1 MSSIQTKTILNTI
14 INDDCIKVMN
24 QMEEGSVDLIFADP
38 PYNLQLGDALTRPD
52 NSNVSGVYE
61 EWDSFESLAAYDRY
75 TREWMTA
82 ARRILK
88 DDGAI
93 WVIGSYHNIFRV
105 GYILQDLGFWI
116 LNDIIWNKTN
126 PMPNFKGTRFT
137 NAHETLIWAV
147 KNPKSKYTF
156 NYEAMKAL
164 NEDTQMRSDWQIPLC
179 TGKERLKGEDGGKLH
194 PTQKPEALLY
204 RVIMASS
211 NVGDVV
217 LDPFFGTGT
226 TGAVAKKLGRNFIG
240 IEKDKHYVK
249 GAQERIDA
257 VERVVCSTPATFCT
271 MRGGSIVLRFV
282 PTVQSKA
289 KKWKAPFIRSVP
301 RLRMR
306 RHATAGSTGILK
318 TAKKVWSALT
328 NCAIR
333 CGWKFTANDFV
344 LQCFETRR
352 LRRAFLLKKSDKI
365 IVPEE
370 FMVYIFMKCGIL
382 RRIEQY

>member
-14 INDDCIKVMN
+14 INDDCIKIMN
-24 QMEEGSVDLIFADP
+24 EMEENSVDLIFADP
-38 PYNLQLGDALTRPD
+38 PYNLQLGEALTRPD
-52 NSNVSGVYE
+52 NTNVNGVYE
-61 EWDSFESLAAYDRY
+61 EWDSFDSLSAYDKY

-88 DDGAI
+88 DNGAI

-164 NEDTQMRSDWQIPLC
+164 NDDTQMRSDWQIALC
-179 TGKERLKGEDGGKLH
+179 TGKERLKGEDGNKLH

-204 RVIMASS
+204 RVIMSSS

-240 IEKDKHYVK
+240 IEKDAAYVK
-249 GAQERIDA
+249 GAQQRIDG
-257 VERVVCSTPATFCT
+257 VERVDNELCLEFSAKKRQPRIPFGAVIE
-271 MRGGSIVLRFV
+271 RGLLSPGDILYDASRKNCAAVRSDGTIKSEKMEGSIHQVGAAAMNTSACNGWVYWHYMDPQKGLVCIDELR
-282 PTVQSKA
+282 QSV
-289 KKWKAPFIRSVP
+289 REE
-301 RLRMR
+301 LY
-306 RHATAGSTGILK
+306 
-318 TAKKVWSALT
+318 
-328 NCAIR
+328 
-333 CGWKFTANDFV
+333 
-344 LQCFETRR
+344 
-352 LRRAFLLKKSDKI
+352 
-365 IVPEE
+365 PE
-370 FMVYIFMKCGIL
+370 
-382 RRIEQY
+382 

>member
-1 MSSIQTKTILNTI
+1 MSSIQNKKILNTI
-14 INDDCIKVMN
+14 INDDCIKIMN
-24 QMEEGSVDLIFADP
+24 QMEENSVDLIFADP

-52 NSNVSGVYE
+52 NTNVAGVYE
-61 EWDSFESLAAYDRY
+61 EWDSFESLSAYDEY
-75 TREWMTA
+75 TRKWMSA
-82 ARRILK
+82 ARRVLK

-147 KNPKSKYTF
+147 KNPKAKYTF

-179 TGKERLKGEDGGKLH
+179 TGKERLKGDDGGKLH

-211 NVGDVV
+211 QVGDVV

-240 IEKDKHYVK
+240 IEKDKIYVK
-249 GAQERIDA
+249 GAQARLDA
-257 VERVVCSTPATFCT
+257 VQRVENELCLEFSSKKRQPRITFGDVVERGLLNPGDILYDASKKHCAAVRSDGTLKSEKLE
-271 MRGGSIVLRFV
+271 GSIHQVGAAAENAPACNGWVYWYFEDKEKGLVCIDELR
-282 PTVQSKA
+282 TQ
-289 KKWKAPFIRSVP
+289 IRQE
-301 RLRMR
+301 LY
-306 RHATAGSTGILK
+306 G
-318 TAKKVWSALT
+318 
-328 NCAIR
+328 
-333 CGWKFTANDFV
+333 
-344 LQCFETRR
+344 E
-352 LRRAFLLKKSDKI
+352 
-365 IVPEE
+365 
-370 FMVYIFMKCGIL
+370 
-382 RRIEQY
+382 